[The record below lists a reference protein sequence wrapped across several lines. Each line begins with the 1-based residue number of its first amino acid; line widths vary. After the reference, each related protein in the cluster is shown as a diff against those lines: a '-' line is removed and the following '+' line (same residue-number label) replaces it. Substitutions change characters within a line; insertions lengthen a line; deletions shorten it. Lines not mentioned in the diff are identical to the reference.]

1 MAGISLGGLS
11 SGLDTQSIVDQL
23 IAIDRAPETR
33 MKLQQ
38 SALAARKEALTDIG
52 TRLRNLSSA
61 VKDLGSTATW
71 ANTQSLEV
79 SDSTKLTATRLSGA
93 APGGHEIDVTSLARA
108 EQRSYTYTASDTTLQ
123 IGAATIP
130 LSASDDGA
138 AAADKINA
146 NSDSPVYAVFVQ
158 DPLGD
163 TTKDRLVLTRR
174 DTGKYQQADMAV
186 TGAAWTAGETYTA
199 GVNATYTVDGG
210 TQQESRSNVLK
221 SAVPGLQLTLKSAGT
236 TSVTVGAPAP
246 DQDAI
251 KAKVQAFVDQY
262 NSTVDFINS
271 KINEKRVVKATTD
284 DDRAKGVLNADP
296 ALQGI
301 LAQLREA
308 IGDTFTGAAPDL
320 NQLSLVGLSTGK
332 TVGGGTLNQD
342 SIDGRLTLDTDKL
355 SDMLTDRF
363 GEVKKLFTNITGTYA
378 SQGLSQRLD
387 ALIKPQVQ
395 TGGVLASRIAGEQ
408 STIDDLKQRQS
419 DIETR
424 VALRETNLRAQFTAM
439 ETALSQSQSLQ
450 SQLSGQFAA
459 LSQ

>member
-93 APGGHEIDVTSLARA
+93 APGGHEINVTSLARA

-130 LSASDDGA
+130 LTASDDGA

-163 TTKDRLVLTRR
+163 TTKDRLVLTRK
-174 DTGKYQQADMAV
+174 DTGEYQQADMAV

-262 NSTVDFINS
+262 NSTIDLIRS
-271 KINEKRVVKATTD
+271 KLTEKRVPNATSDTD
-284 DDRAKGVLNADP
+284 ARKGALFADPQLTGLLSQLRSAMSDKTGIGGAITSLADLGVSTGTASGGAADADAVAGKLKLDVDKLTDALTDNRTAAKSFLTDATNGIAAKLTGLLDPVSRASTGLIDLRANEAGSESSDIDDRIA
-296 ALQGI
+296 ALEAR
-301 LAQLREA
+301 LAQRQE
-308 IGDTFTGAAPDL
+308 
-320 NQLSLVGLSTGK
+320 
-332 TVGGGTLNQD
+332 
-342 SIDGRLTLDTDKL
+342 RLT
-355 SDMLTDRF
+355 
-363 GEVKKLFTNITGTYA
+363 
-378 SQGLSQRLD
+378 
-387 ALIKPQVQ
+387 
-395 TGGVLASRIAGEQ
+395 
-408 STIDDLKQRQS
+408 
-419 DIETR
+419 
-424 VALRETNLRAQFTAM
+424 AQFTAM
-439 ETALSQSQSLQ
+439 EQALAQSRSQGSWLS
-450 SQLSGQFAA
+450 SQLG
-459 LSQ
+459 

>member
-163 TTKDRLVLTRR
+163 TTKDRLVLTRK

-262 NSTVDFINS
+262 NSTIDLIRS
-271 KINEKRVVKATTD
+271 KLTEKRVPNATSDTD
-284 DDRAKGVLNADP
+284 ARKGALFADPQLTGLLSQLRSAMSDKTGIGGAITSLADLGVSTGTASGGAADADAVAGKLKLDVDKLTDALTDNRTAAKSFLTDATNGIAAKLTGLLDPVSRASTGLIDLRANEASSESSDIDDRIA
-296 ALQGI
+296 ALEAR
-301 LAQLREA
+301 LAQRQE
-308 IGDTFTGAAPDL
+308 
-320 NQLSLVGLSTGK
+320 
-332 TVGGGTLNQD
+332 
-342 SIDGRLTLDTDKL
+342 RLT
-355 SDMLTDRF
+355 
-363 GEVKKLFTNITGTYA
+363 
-378 SQGLSQRLD
+378 
-387 ALIKPQVQ
+387 
-395 TGGVLASRIAGEQ
+395 
-408 STIDDLKQRQS
+408 
-419 DIETR
+419 
-424 VALRETNLRAQFTAM
+424 AQFTAM
-439 ETALSQSQSLQ
+439 EQALAQSHSQGSWLS
-450 SQLSGQFAA
+450 SQLR
-459 LSQ
+459 

>member
-163 TTKDRLVLTRR
+163 TTKDRLVLTRK

-262 NSTVDFINS
+262 NSTIDLIRS
-271 KINEKRVVKATTD
+271 KLTEKRVPNATSDTD
-284 DDRAKGVLNADP
+284 ARKGALFADPQLTGLLSQLRSAMSDKTGIGGAITSLADLGVSTGTASGGAADADAVAGKLRLDVDKLTDALTDNRTAAKSFLTDATNGIAAKLTGLLDPVSRASTGLIDLRANEAGSESSDIDDRIA
-296 ALQGI
+296 ALEAR
-301 LAQLREA
+301 LAQRQE
-308 IGDTFTGAAPDL
+308 
-320 NQLSLVGLSTGK
+320 
-332 TVGGGTLNQD
+332 
-342 SIDGRLTLDTDKL
+342 RLT
-355 SDMLTDRF
+355 
-363 GEVKKLFTNITGTYA
+363 
-378 SQGLSQRLD
+378 
-387 ALIKPQVQ
+387 
-395 TGGVLASRIAGEQ
+395 
-408 STIDDLKQRQS
+408 
-419 DIETR
+419 
-424 VALRETNLRAQFTAM
+424 AQFTAM
-439 ETALSQSQSLQ
+439 EQALAQSHSQGSWLS
-450 SQLSGQFAA
+450 SQLR
-459 LSQ
+459 

>member
-163 TTKDRLVLTRR
+163 TTKDRLVLTRK

-262 NSTVDFINS
+262 NSTIDLIRS
-271 KINEKRVVKATTD
+271 KLTEKRVPNATSDTD
-284 DDRAKGVLNADP
+284 ARKGALFADPQLTGLLSQLRSAMSDKTGIGGAITSLADLGVSTGTASGGAADADAVAGKLKLDADKLTDALTDNRTAAKSFLTDATNGIAAKLTGLLDPVSRASTGLIDLRANEAGSESSDIDDRIA
-296 ALQGI
+296 ALEAR
-301 LAQLREA
+301 LAQRQE
-308 IGDTFTGAAPDL
+308 
-320 NQLSLVGLSTGK
+320 
-332 TVGGGTLNQD
+332 
-342 SIDGRLTLDTDKL
+342 RLT
-355 SDMLTDRF
+355 
-363 GEVKKLFTNITGTYA
+363 
-378 SQGLSQRLD
+378 
-387 ALIKPQVQ
+387 
-395 TGGVLASRIAGEQ
+395 
-408 STIDDLKQRQS
+408 
-419 DIETR
+419 
-424 VALRETNLRAQFTAM
+424 AQFTAM
-439 ETALSQSQSLQ
+439 EQALAQSQSQGSWLS
-450 SQLSGQFAA
+450 SQLR
-459 LSQ
+459 

>member
-163 TTKDRLVLTRR
+163 TTKDRLVLTRK

-262 NSTVDFINS
+262 NSTIDLIRS
-271 KINEKRVVKATTD
+271 KLTEKRVPNATSDTD
-284 DDRAKGVLNADP
+284 ARKGALFADPQLTGLLSQLRSAMSDKTGIGGAITSLADLGVSTGTASGGAADADAVAGKLRLDVDKLTDALTDNRTAAKSFLTDATNGIAAKLTGLLDPVSRASTGLIDLRANEAGSESSDIDDRIA
-296 ALQGI
+296 ALEAR
-301 LAQLREA
+301 LAQRQE
-308 IGDTFTGAAPDL
+308 
-320 NQLSLVGLSTGK
+320 
-332 TVGGGTLNQD
+332 
-342 SIDGRLTLDTDKL
+342 RLT
-355 SDMLTDRF
+355 
-363 GEVKKLFTNITGTYA
+363 
-378 SQGLSQRLD
+378 
-387 ALIKPQVQ
+387 
-395 TGGVLASRIAGEQ
+395 
-408 STIDDLKQRQS
+408 
-419 DIETR
+419 
-424 VALRETNLRAQFTAM
+424 AQFTAM
-439 ETALSQSQSLQ
+439 EQALAQSQSQGSWLS
-450 SQLSGQFAA
+450 SQLR
-459 LSQ
+459 

>member
-108 EQRSYTYTASDTTLQ
+108 EQRSYTYTAGDTTLQ

-163 TTKDRLVLTRR
+163 TTKDRLVLTRK

-199 GVNATYTVDGG
+199 GVNAKYTVDGG

-251 KAKVQAFVDQY
+251 KDKVQAFVDQY
-262 NSTVDFINS
+262 NSTIDLIRS
-271 KINEKRVVKATTD
+271 KLTEKRVPNATSDTD
-284 DDRAKGVLNADP
+284 ARKGALFADPQLTGLLSQLRSAMSDKTGIGGAITSLADLGVSTGTASGGAADADAVAGKLKLDVDKLTDALTDNRTAAKSFLTDATNGIAAKLTGLLDPVSRASTGLIDLRANEAGSESSDIDDRIA
-296 ALQGI
+296 ALEAR
-301 LAQLREA
+301 LAQRQE
-308 IGDTFTGAAPDL
+308 
-320 NQLSLVGLSTGK
+320 
-332 TVGGGTLNQD
+332 
-342 SIDGRLTLDTDKL
+342 RLT
-355 SDMLTDRF
+355 
-363 GEVKKLFTNITGTYA
+363 
-378 SQGLSQRLD
+378 
-387 ALIKPQVQ
+387 
-395 TGGVLASRIAGEQ
+395 
-408 STIDDLKQRQS
+408 
-419 DIETR
+419 
-424 VALRETNLRAQFTAM
+424 AQFTAM
-439 ETALSQSQSLQ
+439 EQALAQSQSQGSWLS
-450 SQLSGQFAA
+450 SQLR
-459 LSQ
+459 